1 MDVSVWLGTVTSE
14 QSVYGAA
21 CLAGF
26 GASIMMTAAFTL
38 IAEWISQENV
48 NRFKKGIFAW
58 SSYRGYDDYTCPYL
72 FKYILYILFRI
83 SHK

>member
-1 MDVSVWLGTVTSE
+1 MMGVSVWLGTVTSE

-58 SSYRGYDDYTCPYL
+58 SSYNRYYDYTCL
-72 FKYILYILFRI
+72 SKSVYIV
-83 SHK
+83 